1 MIQKIKII
9 KTLIIIF
16 SLSLSFSANAQTVE
30 EIIKGRKAMFSEN
43 YQNAKKISILLKSKR
58 IEEAKPLMKKIS
70 DNYIKLLDYF
80 PENAKEGFKTG
91 ALPSIWENKDEF
103 NALMKKASD
112 DMIKLAKAIDT
123 AEDLRENVYV
133 RESLETSQLSAK
145 SGTRF
150 RSVSKETN
158 PPKISTTMAADV
170 VSEVRCGSKVGGS
183 AHNLLNTPPA
193 SISEPTDASAIVLIS
208 DFSLGTEEDIGDV
221 DSDEEMAPS

>member
-16 SLSLSFSANAQTVE
+16 SLTFPLSAHAKTVE

-91 ALPSIWENKDEF
+91 AVSYTHLTLPT
-103 NALMKKASD
+103 KA
-112 DMIKLAKAIDT
+112 
-123 AEDLRENVYV
+123 
-133 RESLETSQLSAK
+133 
-145 SGTRF
+145 
-150 RSVSKETN
+150 
-158 PPKISTTMAADV
+158 
-170 VSEVRCGSKVGGS
+170 
-183 AHNLLNTPPA
+183 
-193 SISEPTDASAIVLIS
+193 
-208 DFSLGTEEDIGDV
+208 
-221 DSDEEMAPS
+221 